1 MKKKQP
7 EDNMEL
13 EVMRAFTSRKSD
25 QEMGMPDVE
34 QELAR
39 LKARRS
45 YLPRMG
51 GNRGGHLS
59 LLRKVA
65 AILVAALMLTGLS
78 YAAVRTSFFTQSWN
92 EDKAQVAEV
101 KTADADPTEH
111 TAYAPEIKMVGDSV
125 ILFKDYRLD
134 SIMMQIDKHYQV
146 ESQFLENESRSMRL
160 LFKWNRQHSLE
171 EVLERMNGFERFKVR
186 REENKLIVEQ
196 NAAME

>member
-45 YLPRMG
+45 GLPRMG
-51 GNRGGHLS
+51 DSRGGRLS
-59 LLRKVA
+59 LLRKMA

-92 EDKAQVAEV
+92 EDKAQMAEV

-125 ILFKDYRLD
+125 ILFKDFRLD
-134 SIMMQIDKHYQV
+134 SIMMQIDKYYQV
-146 ESQFLENESRSMRL
+146 ESQFADAESRSMRL

-171 EVLERMNGFERFKVR
+171 EVLERMNGFERLKVR

>member
-1 MKKKQP
+1 
-7 EDNMEL
+7 
-13 EVMRAFTSRKSD
+13 MRAFASRKSD
-25 QEMGMPDVE
+25 QELGMPDVE

-45 YLPRMG
+45 DLPRMG
-51 GNRGGHLS
+51 GNRGGRLS

-101 KTADADPTEH
+101 QTADADPTEH

-134 SIMMQIDKHYQV
+134 SIMMQIDKYYQV
-146 ESQFLENESRSMRL
+146 ESQFADAESRSMRL

>member
-1 MKKKQP
+1 MKTKQP

-13 EVMRAFTSRKSD
+13 EVMRAFASRKTD

-39 LKARRS
+39 LRAGRS
-45 YLPRMG
+45 DLSRMG
-51 GNRGGHLS
+51 GSRREHLWP
-59 LLRKVA
+59 LRKVA

-92 EDKAQVAEV
+92 EVKAQVAEV
-101 KTADADPTEH
+101 QTADADPTEH

-134 SIMMQIDKHYQV
+134 SIMMQIDKYYQV
-146 ESQFLENESRSMRL
+146 ESQFADAESRSMRL

>member
-45 YLPRMG
+45 DLPRMG

-101 KTADADPTEH
+101 QTADADPTEH

-134 SIMMQIDKHYQV
+134 SIMMQIDKYYQV
-146 ESQFLENESRSMRL
+146 ESQFADAESRSMRL

>member
-13 EVMRAFTSRKSD
+13 EVMRAFASRKSD
-25 QEMGMPDVE
+25 QELGMPDVE

-45 YLPRMG
+45 DLPRMG

-101 KTADADPTEH
+101 QTADADPTEH

-134 SIMMQIDKHYQV
+134 SIMMQIDKYYQV
-146 ESQFLENESRSMRL
+146 ESQFADAESRSMRL

-186 REENKLIVEQ
+186 REENTLIVEQ
-196 NAAME
+196 NAAKE

>member
-1 MKKKQP
+1 
-7 EDNMEL
+7 MEL

-45 YLPRMG
+45 DLYRME
-51 GNRGGHLS
+51 GNRRGRLT

-92 EDKAQVAEV
+92 EDKAQVTEV
-101 KTADADPTEH
+101 KSADADPTEH
-111 TAYAPEIKMVGDSV
+111 TAYTPEIKMVGDSV
-125 ILFKDYRLD
+125 ILFKDFRLD
-134 SIMMQIDKHYQV
+134 SIMMQIDKYYQV
-146 ESQFLENESRSMRL
+146 ESQFADAESRSMRL

-171 EVLERMNGFERFKVR
+171 EVLERMNGFERLKVR
-186 REENKLIVEQ
+186 REENTLIVEQ
-196 NAAME
+196 NAAKE

>member
-45 YLPRMG
+45 DLPRMG
-51 GNRGGHLS
+51 GSRGGRLS
-59 LLRKVA
+59 LQRKVA

-101 KTADADPTEH
+101 QTADADPTEH

-134 SIMMQIDKHYQV
+134 SIMMQIDKYYQV
-146 ESQFLENESRSMRL
+146 ESQFADAESRSMRL

>member
-45 YLPRMG
+45 DLPRMG

-171 EVLERMNGFERFKVR
+171 EVLERMNGFERLKVR

>member
-25 QEMGMPDVE
+25 QAMGMPDVE

-45 YLPRMG
+45 DLPRMG
-51 GNRGGHLS
+51 GSRGGRLS

-78 YAAVRTSFFTQSWN
+78 YAAVRTSFFTQGWN

-101 KTADADPTEH
+101 KSADADPTEH

-125 ILFKDYRLD
+125 ILFKDFRLD
-134 SIMMQIDKHYQV
+134 SIMMQIDKYYQV
-146 ESQFLENESRSMRL
+146 ESQFADTESRSMRL

-171 EVLERMNGFERFKVR
+171 EVLERMNGFERLKVR
-186 REENKLIVEQ
+186 REEDKLIVEQ

>member
-1 MKKKQP
+1 MKMKQP
-7 EDNMEL
+7 EDKMEL

-45 YLPRMG
+45 DLYRMKG
-51 GNRGGHLS
+51 GRRGRLS

-78 YAAVRTSFFTQSWN
+78 YAAVRTSFFAQSWN

-101 KTADADPTEH
+101 QTADADPTEH

-125 ILFKDYRLD
+125 ILFKDFRLD
-134 SIMMQIDKHYQV
+134 SIMMQIDKYYQV
-146 ESQFLENESRSMRL
+146 ESQFTDAESRSMRL
-160 LFKWNRQHSLE
+160 LFKWNRLHSLE

-186 REENKLIVEQ
+186 REEYKLIVEQ
-196 NAAME
+196 NAAKE

>member
-25 QEMGMPDVE
+25 QKMGMPDVE

-45 YLPRMG
+45 DLPRMEG
-51 GNRGGHLS
+51 SRGGRLT

-65 AILVAALMLTGLS
+65 AVLVAALMLTGLS
-78 YAAVRTSFFTQSWN
+78 YAAVRTSFFTQGWN
-92 EDKAQVAEV
+92 EDKPQVAEV

-111 TAYAPEIKMVGDSV
+111 TAYTPEIKMVGDSV
-125 ILFKDYRLD
+125 ILFKDFRLD
-134 SIMMQIDKHYQV
+134 SIMMQIDKYYQV
-146 ESQFLENESRSMRL
+146 ESQFTEDESRSMRL

-171 EVLERMNGFERFKVR
+171 EVLERMNGFERLKVR
-186 REENKLIVEQ
+186 REGDKLIVEQ
-196 NAAME
+196 NAAKE